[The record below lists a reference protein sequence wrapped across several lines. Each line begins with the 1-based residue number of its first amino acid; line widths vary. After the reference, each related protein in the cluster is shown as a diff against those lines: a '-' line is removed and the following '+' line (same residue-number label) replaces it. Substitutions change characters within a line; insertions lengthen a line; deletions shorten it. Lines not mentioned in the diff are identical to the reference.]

1 MRKITKALLP
11 VLPLAVA
18 LSGCGSDSKVR
29 FEPQAPQDAKVI
41 FNIQQ
46 GAAGLPFPAD
56 LFLQGTTDGSINLP
70 GKLNTGNA
78 LTPPAAA
85 LADPQTALNTM
96 DGFGT
101 TAPIILR
108 FTRTINPG
116 SANGGIRIFKADT
129 SVNNPGNPP
138 AAGGPILRGALASSR
153 TVVAL
158 GDELQFGVDFIAIP
172 LQTNLFVVPLK
183 PFEHM
188 ATHIITVTDDLLS
201 AQGESIGADD
211 QYQVAKLP
219 SALIT
224 DAEGETC
231 VPSTGAGC
239 VVSATGE
246 AVGLSLAQALQLEPL
261 RQQVNQHESLIAGAS
276 DLERGDISLTF
287 GYTTQNIGGALQNA
301 RQQVLN
307 AGDEPQL
314 TLQPFPA
321 PLLANSNIFVGTLG
335 NLLQFVDPAAPNA
348 SVWQALEAAWAN
360 TGDATIDAVC
370 AGGLGADGEGKR
382 NLVSCNAFTPEVV
395 TAAHS
400 IPVLMTVPNTAT
412 IAGVPGCQ
420 AAADGDGIPVVIFQ
434 HGITSN
440 RSALLAAGDALSGAC
455 RVGIAIDLP
464 KHGIAP
470 AGDLA
475 PLSQG
480 AGERLVQVSAPSG
493 CQDAGAVSLGEG
505 EDFVCPSGDRFINLE
520 NLANTRDSMRQAVID
535 LQSLFVALTEGNIA
549 GSSLPAINGS
559 SVQFTGVSLGGIVGL
574 PFLAIEPGVG
584 DAVIN
589 VAGGGLSRLLDGSP
603 TFEPVVTAGLAQ
615 NGVNKPGG
623 DYEGFL
629 LIAQTLVDSVDPINF
644 TDLSGAGRDILF
656 QQISG
661 NPSQANFTNCPGAAT
676 SGADGCPDMVV
687 PSNVYM
693 SSPLA
698 AAWGMLSG
706 TGQFGALPG
715 QAILTTP
722 TALSGTDPL
731 VQGTGFLA
739 VATAFQ
745 QWVEAGND
753 PAAFPFALDTRTAL
767 PGTDQFFGLDLP
779 TIGTAGGSGS
789 GVVRFVTGEHG
800 SLLRPGPENVNLAVT
815 TLMQQQLASFL
826 ATGNI
831 PADSNNPPIVLD

>member
-46 GAAGLPFPAD
+46 GADGLPFPAD
-56 LFLQGTTDGSINLP
+56 LFFQGTTDGSINLP
-70 GKLNTGNA
+70 DKLNTGNA
-78 LTPPAAA
+78 LTPPAPA

-101 TAPIILR
+101 TSPIILR
-108 FTRTINPG
+108 FTRPINAG

-129 SVNNPGNPP
+129 SFNDAGNPP
-138 AAGGPILRGALASSR
+138 AGGGPILRGTLASSR

-183 PFEHM
+183 PFEPM
-188 ATHIITVTDDLLS
+188 ATHIITVTNNLVS
-201 AQGESIGADD
+201 VQGEAIGADD
-211 QYQVAKLP
+211 QYRIVKRP
-219 SALIT
+219 ESLIA
-224 DAEGETC
+224 DVEGETC
-231 VPSTGAGC
+231 NASTGQGC
-239 VVSATGE
+239 VVSAVGE
-246 AVGLSLAQALQLEPL
+246 LFELSLGQALQLEPL
-261 RQQVNQHESLIAGAS
+261 RQQVNQHETLIAGAS
-276 DLERGDISLTF
+276 DLERGNISLTF

-307 AGDEPQL
+307 AGDQPQL
-314 TLQPFPA
+314 ALQAFPA
-321 PLLANSNIFVGTLG
+321 PLLQNSNIFAGTLS
-335 NLLQFVDPAAPNA
+335 NLLQFVDPAAPNG

-360 TGDATIDAVC
+360 TPDPAVNAVC
-370 AGGLGADGEGKR
+370 AGLSASGDNKR

-400 IPVLMTVPNTAT
+400 IPVLMTVPDQET
-412 IAGVPGCQ
+412 IDGVPGCSD
-420 AAADGDGIPVVIFQ
+420 AANGDGIPVVIFQ

-455 RVGIAIDLP
+455 RIGIAIDLP

-480 AGERLVQVSAPSG
+480 GDERLVKVSAPSG

-535 LQSLFVALTEGNIA
+535 LQSLYVALSDGNIA
-549 GSSLPAINGS
+549 GASLPAIDGS

-589 VAGGGLSRLLDGSP
+589 VAGGGLARLLDGSP

-615 NGVNKPGG
+615 NGVLKPGG

-644 TDLSGAGRDILF
+644 TGLSGDGRDILF

-661 NPSQANFTNCPGAAT
+661 NPSQANFNNCPGAAT

-739 VATAFQ
+739 VATA
-745 QWVEAGND
+745 VANGD
-753 PAAFPFALDTRTAL
+753 LPPAAATTL
-767 PGTDQFFGLDLP
+767 TDLSPSPAFTGEQFFGLGLP

-800 SLLRPGPENVNLAVT
+800 SLLRPGTDNVNVAVT
-815 TLMQQQLASFL
+815 TLMQQQMAMFL

-831 PADSNNPPIVLD
+831 PADTNEPPIVLD